1 METEPGED
9 LCFFS
14 VSLDGRLTQ
23 WLVHA
28 SDLQHMHLLDFNV
41 VEHLS
46 GSVPV
51 RDKVPLEG
59 RVSTFYLF

>member
-1 METEPGED
+1 METEVGED

-23 WLVHA
+23 WTVHA
-28 SDLQHMHLLDFNV
+28 GNLHFMHILDFNV

-46 GSVPV
+46 GSVPL

-59 RVSTFYLF
+59 TVSSPYPE

>member
-1 METEPGED
+1 METEVGED

-23 WLVHA
+23 WTIHGG
-28 SDLQHMHLLDFNV
+28 DLQHMHILDFNV

-46 GSVPV
+46 NSVPV
-51 RDKVPLEG
+51 RDKMPLEG
-59 RVSTFYLF
+59 RKSSSRPA